1 MAHINSPDHEND
13 QESGAATA
21 QSADPVELPI
31 EVDQPSTL
39 VCNKATQKRF
49 TFRIQKPE
57 RRSKSVQASDEQKE
71 IAVQCNIAGLPP
83 LALLRSSEPM
93 VSDESDNENI
103 CDEPYSPSTSDLDEE
118 AAMEDGAVSNSETEM
133 KSE

>member
-1 MAHINSPDHEND
+1 LFHFKH
-13 QESGAATA
+13 QK
-21 QSADPVELPI
+21 
-31 EVDQPSTL
+31 L
-39 VCNKATQKRF
+39 VLIRCSFKIA
-49 TFRIQKPE
+49 
-57 RRSKSVQASDEQKE
+57 VQASDEQKE

-133 KSE
+133 KSEG